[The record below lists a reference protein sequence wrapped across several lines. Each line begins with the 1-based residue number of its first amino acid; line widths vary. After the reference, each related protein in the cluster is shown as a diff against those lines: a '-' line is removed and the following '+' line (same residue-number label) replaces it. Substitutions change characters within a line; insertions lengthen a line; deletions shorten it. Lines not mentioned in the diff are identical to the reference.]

1 MNAHEFQKG
10 SYLILEDVCLN
21 IIVRITKF
29 INMAPTILF
38 FLCIFVWN
46 SNVSGNQSSCQDV
59 YAEIETL
66 KKLFSDEIHDLKTVV
81 KNQDSEMKHWKT
93 VVKNQDSEMKHNLET
108 VVKNQD
114 SEMKHLK
121 TVVKNQDSEMKYQN
135 SEIKELKKQMAM
147 HRNKG
152 NDSLDEKV
160 VSK

>member
-1 MNAHEFQKG
+1 MNAHGFQKE
-10 SYLILEDVCLN
+10 SYLIFEDVCLN

-29 INMAPTILF
+29 INMAPNILF

-46 SNVSGNQSSCQDV
+46 SNVSGNQSSCQDG

-81 KNQDSEMKHWKT
+81 KNQDSE
-93 VVKNQDSEMKHNLET
+93 
-108 VVKNQD
+108 
-114 SEMKHLK
+114 
-121 TVVKNQDSEMKYQN
+121 
-135 SEIKELKKQMAM
+135 IKELKKQMAIY
-147 HRNKG
+147 RSNG

>member
-1 MNAHEFQKG
+1 MNAHGFQKE
-10 SYLILEDVCLN
+10 SYLIFEDVCLN

-29 INMAPTILF
+29 INMAPNILF

-59 YAEIETL
+59 YADIETL

-81 KNQDSEMKHWKT
+81 KNQDSEMKH
-93 VVKNQDSEMKHNLET
+93 
-108 VVKNQD
+108 
-114 SEMKHLK
+114 LK
-121 TVVKNQDSEMKYQN
+121 TVVKNQDSEIKYQN

-147 HRNKG
+147 YRNKG
-152 NDSLDEKV
+152 NDSLDENV

>member
-1 MNAHEFQKG
+1 MNAHGFQKE
-10 SYLILEDVCLN
+10 SHLIFEDVCLN

-29 INMAPTILF
+29 INMAPNILF

-66 KKLFSDEIHDLKTVV
+66 KELFSDEIHDLKTVV
-81 KNQDSEMKHWKT
+81 KNQDSE
-93 VVKNQDSEMKHNLET
+93 
-108 VVKNQD
+108 
-114 SEMKHLK
+114 
-121 TVVKNQDSEMKYQN
+121 
-135 SEIKELKKQMAM
+135 IKELKKKMAIY
-147 HRNKG
+147 RSNG